1 MEKYKDELKVT
12 DLITRKTAAKQ
23 YEDNP
28 DFPDQED
35 WYKCGFW
42 YAHSL
47 FTCHIYIYVYWIHLN
62 TKPYPSPGSRN
73 FGCIGVGK
81 LPRRLI
87 AMPGWMKLEL
97 PALAKWTPIQ
107 PRIWCQSLSMAARYH
122 DEKRIKNTPLESLY
136 GIFANNIYN
145 KKVYTNTIGMV
156 PPYWGRTLWQPR
168 PRRGICKVQGP
179 RPLGNVS
186 HPTKVEERVEEK
198 AVEERAAPRRKQPR
212 RQRQLFRKQR
222 KYLDCL

>member
-47 FTCHIYIYVYWIHLN
+47 FTCHIYICILN
-62 TKPYPSPGSRN
+62 TFEYQTLSITGFQELRLYWCWKATTETDRNARLNEVGTSSTGQVDTNTAKNLMSKPEH
-73 FGCIGVGK
+73 GCEIS
-81 LPRRLI
+81 
-87 AMPGWMKLEL
+87 W
-97 PALAKWTPIQ
+97 W
-107 PRIWCQSLSMAARYH
+107 
-122 DEKRIKNTPLESLY
+122 KRIKNTPLESLY

-186 HPTKVEERVEEK
+186 HPTKVEERVVEEK